1 MPVRES
7 AKPHAEPCRC
17 RAFLLTETTSR
28 MTSRADDRDAQ
39 TAARKRGQYAPSA
52 PRIAIQGYPGAF
64 HEIAARCFFQ
74 GEEPE
79 MLPADTFREVV
90 GLIEEGSADGGLM
103 AIENTLAGSIMHNYE
118 LLRESS
124 LHIVGEV
131 YLRIR
136 QNLLALPGSSLNDLQ
151 EVHSHPMAL
160 AQCAEFFQ
168 QHPHIRLVETVDT
181 ALSARDIRRN
191 GWQHI
196 GAVASTLAA
205 ERYGLQ
211 VLAPSIE
218 THKQNHT
225 RFLVLG
231 RQPAPQPSQQEK
243 VSICFSLEHE
253 VGSLYKVL
261 AVLAAYQVNLTKIQS
276 APIVGRHWEY
286 RFYIDFVMEG
296 KVGWEQAVEA
306 IQPLTHE
313 LKVMGV
319 YEKGK
324 HHEG

>member
-1 MPVRES
+1 
-7 AKPHAEPCRC
+7 
-17 RAFLLTETTSR
+17 
-28 MTSRADDRDAQ
+28 MTYRADDRQADA
-39 TAARKRGQYAPSA
+39 AARQAGRPAPTA

-64 HEIAARCFFQ
+64 HEIAARCFFE
-74 GEEPE
+74 GTEPE
-79 MLPADTFREVV
+79 VLPADTFREVV
-90 GLIEEGSADGGLM
+90 QLIERGTADAGLM

-124 LHIVGEV
+124 LRIVGEV

-136 QNLLALPGSSLNDLQ
+136 QNLLAFPGSTLNDLQ

-160 AQCAEFFQ
+160 AQCAEFFR

-181 ALSARDIRRN
+181 ALSARHIREN
-191 GWQHI
+191 GWKHI
-196 GAVASTLAA
+196 GAVASSLAA
-205 ERYGLQ
+205 ERYGLH

-231 RQPAPQPSQQEK
+231 RQPARRPPTEEK
-243 VSICFSLEHE
+243 VSICFSLDHE

-286 RFYIDFVMEG
+286 RFYIDFVLEG
-296 KVGWEQAVEA
+296 KVSWEQALEA